1 MKIIHRKKKQGKK
14 ILITINIRLSLHF
27 DFECLIRF
35 NWNEDL
41 WNFKSH
47 ITIWN
52 IIIHI
57 IIVGNIMTIEYL

>member
-41 WNFKSH
+41 
-47 ITIWN
+47 
-52 IIIHI
+52 
-57 IIVGNIMTIEYL
+57 